1 MCVQKVAIQGNLLL
15 RNKRPGAIVKLFFKS
30 RPIRNF
36 FCHYFRSDFRT
47 VVRCQVRDCPPV
59 EGEVCTAAAAA
70 AAAVAVSR
78 NATTLR
84 QEEEEEEEVEGSLL
98 RTAEFEDES
107 AVCADPLMR
116 RYCIHPEYRVRCCK
130 SCQGEEM
137 FL

>member
-1 MCVQKVAIQGNLLL
+1 MCAESCNPRQFTIAKQTPGGNCKTIFQIKA
-15 RNKRPGAIVKLFFKS
+15 NKKLS
-30 RPIRNF
+30 
-36 FCHYFRSDFRT
+36 CHYFRSDIRT
-47 VVRCQVRDCPPV
+47 VVRCQVHDCPPV

-70 AAAVAVSR
+70 AVAVSR
-78 NATTLR
+78 NGTTLR
-84 QEEEEEEEVEGSLL
+84 QEEEEQVEGSLL
-98 RTAEFEDES
+98 RTAELEDES